1 MPAPTDPSHGTAG
14 RRPLVSAS
22 ILAAIA
28 MSLLGLIWW
37 SLKDTPSPSDS
48 LIRTT
53 SDGQRLEG
61 ASQSVEAQAY
71 HGRAPLVSAVLET
84 VPDVAAQPQTLEAAP
99 QKPIYN
105 GSLLPRAKACLEIPW
120 CNPDS
125 KSLTADE
132 LAQLDA
138 LISTYNT
145 DVTLAQ
151 SNLTLRI
158 QELAAAMVQAGRYT
172 VRATGE
178 SSAIVQTPGVQQVD
192 FAVQGPSAKVGTVL
206 VEHEN
211 DPVCVQL
218 HQDME
223 TSFSAGMNAI
233 QNFISVNA
241 R

>member
-1 MPAPTDPSHGTAG
+1 
-14 RRPLVSAS
+14 
-22 ILAAIA
+22 

-105 GSLLPRAKACLEIPW
+105 PW

-151 SNLTLRI
+151 SNLMLRI